1 MNPLKKLFLLLLLA
15 FTFTNGGQAKFKP
28 EKIFT
33 KNIPEF
39 PKEVALKLPQL
50 KKIELPKLT
59 KING

>member
-1 MNPLKKLFLLLLLA
+1 MKDKIDELF
-15 FTFTNGGQAKFKP
+15 
-28 EKIFT
+28 I